1 MTHMPDTAHLL
12 RDEGARISFRPR
24 GADGRDHVRHREQ
37 QQEGGDHR
45 RDDHR
50 ESRRWV
56 DPHAWAYTRAC
67 AQVQLGVSIVDG
79 DGCRWST
86 MATIIGMKTTVL

>member
-1 MTHMPDTAHLL
+1 MAQMPDTAHLL
-12 RDEGARISFRPR
+12 GDEGARVSVRPR

-37 QQEGGDHR
+37 QQEGADHR
-45 RDDHR
+45 RDDHS

-56 DPHAWAYTRAC
+56 GPHAWAYTRAC
-67 AQVQLGVSIVDG
+67 AQVQLGVSSVEG
-79 DGCRWST
+79 DGRRWST